1 MILILG
7 AQGAGKKEYAMSLGY
22 AEADMADG
30 VLDEKPVL
38 NNLQRLCFADPEHAG
53 DMLEALCRKQAVI
66 CNEVGSGII
75 PLDRKE
81 REGREATGR
90 LCVQLAQR
98 AEKVIRVVAGIG
110 TVIKG

>member
-7 AQGAGKKEYAMSLGY
+7 AQGAGKKEYAQSLGY
-22 AEADMADG
+22 RAEDMADG
-30 VLDEKPVL
+30 VLDEKPVIY
-38 NNLQRLCFADPEHAG
+38 NLQTLCFADPENAG
-53 DMLEALCRKQAVI
+53 KMLEALCQKQTVI

-75 PLDRKE
+75 PLDRRE

-98 AEKVIRVVAGIG
+98 AQKVIRVVAGIG
-110 TVIKG
+110 VVIKG